1 MSRPM
6 KFCIHN
12 QIILKKDSIFD
23 YGCGRGGDIN
33 RLRELGYEAN
43 GFDPYYARENPLIYS
58 DVVTCLFVL
67 DVIEE
72 HSDRIAVLRKIW
84 HLSRKLLVIAVRQ
97 DGDIRTKGTALNDGY
112 IRLRTFQRGW
122 HQPEFRKFVEETL
135 NQKTY
140 LLGDGM
146 IALTKNLDF
155 VHSFKDRRNVTISK
169 IVRHTPF

>member
-6 KFCIHN
+6 RFCIQN

-23 YGCGRGGDIN
+23 YGCGRGFDIKK
-33 RLRELGYEAN
+33 LRELGYKAN
-43 GFDPYYARENPLIYS
+43 GFDPYYAKENPLIYS

-67 DVIEE
+67 DVIEN
-72 HSDRIAVLRKIW
+72 HSDRVEVLKKIW
-84 HLSRKLLVIAVRQ
+84 LLSRKLLVVAVRQ
-97 DGDIRTKGTALNDGY
+97 DGEIRTRGTPLNDGY

-122 HQPEFRKFVEETL
+122 HQPEFRAFIEDTL
-135 NQKTY
+135 HQKTY

-146 IALTKNLDF
+146 VALTKNLDF
-155 VHSFKDRRNVTISK
+155 VHSFKDRRNIIISK